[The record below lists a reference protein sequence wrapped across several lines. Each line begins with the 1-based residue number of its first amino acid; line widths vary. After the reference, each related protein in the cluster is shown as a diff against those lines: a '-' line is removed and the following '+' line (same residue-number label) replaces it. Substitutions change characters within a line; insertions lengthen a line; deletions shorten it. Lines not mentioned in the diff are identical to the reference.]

1 MSPPSSLSKILVA
14 TGTTAAFAAADLVAM
29 QLTRPPNAS
38 AVISPANA
46 VLLTALLLMPAFLAG
61 LRLATLLADRKQ
73 LQNEPPSTPA
83 EIAWSRSSM
92 NRMRDC
98 APRSIPCLR
107 GCACSMLETG

>member
-1 MSPPSSLSKILVA
+1 MSPPSSLRKILVA

-38 AVISPANA
+38 AVISPANT

-61 LRLATLLADRKQ
+61 LRLATLLADRKHSRISW
-73 LQNEPPSTPA
+73 PPSTPA

-107 GCACSMLETG
+107 GCACSTG